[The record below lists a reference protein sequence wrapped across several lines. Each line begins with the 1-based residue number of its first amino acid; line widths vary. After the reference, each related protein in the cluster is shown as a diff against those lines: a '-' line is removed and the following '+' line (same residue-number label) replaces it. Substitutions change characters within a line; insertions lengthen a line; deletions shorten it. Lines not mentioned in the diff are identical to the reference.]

1 MADTCKSCGQG
12 LPKPKEKQYKSKPK
26 WSEDTKSQEKEKMR
40 KEAQMRRTENA
51 VPSSKLSS
59 KQKEI
64 AKKAGNPKKI
74 DSADLAA
81 LRKKKKKK

>member
-59 KQKEI
+59 KQK
-64 AKKAGNPKKI
+64 K
-74 DSADLAA
+74 L
-81 LRKKKKKK
+81 LRKPETQKRLILQT